1 MGAGVVC
8 GAGAGVVWGT
18 AWVSETAENMKEFEF
33 FMPKAD
39 A

>member
-18 AWVSETAENMKEFEF
+18 AWVSETAENKRF
-33 FMPKAD
+33 
-39 A
+39 